1 MQEFDEKSLRGRLD
15 EKNCNNLLQLHNPKL
30 HAFVSDAIE
39 LCNPASVFICTD
51 APEDIEYIRKMAT
64 RTGEEKPLATEGHT
78 VHFDGYND
86 QGRDKENTK
95 YLIPP
100 HIKLGKTI
108 NAMDKAQGID
118 EVRGL
123 LKNSMAGRQMIVR
136 FLCLG
141 PTGSDFSISCVQ
153 ITDSFYVA
161 HSESLLYRPG
171 FEEFRRLGDSGDFFR
186 LFHSS
191 GRLVDGVSADHE
203 KRRIYIDIEENIVYS
218 VNTQYAGNT
227 VGLKK
232 LSLRLTIRNASNEG
246 WLAEHMFVMGIPGPQ
261 GRKTYFAG
269 AFPSACGKTSTATIR
284 GTTIIGDDIA
294 YLRKYD
300 GIVRAA
306 NAESGIFGIIS
317 DVNAKD
323 DPALW
328 EVLTRPGEVI
338 FSNVLV
344 SDGRPYWLGMGCDI
358 PGAGVNYSGEW
369 FTGKTDAEGNEIP
382 PAHKNAR
389 YTIKLLDLASC
400 DENLDNPMGVP
411 LSGIIYGGRDSDT
424 WVPVQQSFDWA
435 HGVIT
440 MGASLESETTAAIL
454 GKEGVRKFNLMSN
467 LDFLSIPIPRY
478 IKNHLDFV
486 RNIENPPLIFAVNY
500 FLKNKGGKY
509 ITGMD
514 YKRVWVKWLELRVHN
529 EAGVIR
535 TPTGLYPEY
544 ESLRGLFKEILGR
557 DYSKEEYVEQFMI
570 RIPENLGKIS
580 RIMDVYRNQVSGT
593 PQIVFDVLEAQ
604 AERLKEIRAKHG
616 DYVSPLDLER

>member
-1 MQEFDEKSLRGRLD
+1 MRENEQKFLRERLNEINYNKLMQLP
-15 EKNCNNLLQLHNPKL
+15 NPKL
-30 HAFVSDAIE
+30 HAFVSDAVD
-39 LCNPASVFICTD
+39 LCNPESVFVCTD
-51 APEDIEYIRKMAT
+51 NPEDIEYLRKTAIE
-64 RTGEEKPLATEGHT
+64 TGEEKPLATKGHT
-78 VHFDGYND
+78 IHFDGYYD
-86 QGRDKENTK
+86 QGRDKDNTK
-95 YLIPP
+95 YLVPP

-108 NAMDKAQGID
+108 NSMDKAQGID
-118 EVRGL
+118 EVRGF
-123 LKNSMAGRQMIVR
+123 LKDSMAGREMIVR

-141 PTGSDFSISCVQ
+141 PTDSDFSISCVQ

-191 GRLVDGVSADHE
+191 GRLVDGVSADHD
-203 KRRIYIDIEENIVYS
+203 KRRIFIDIEENMVYS

-246 WLAEHMFVMGIPGPQ
+246 WLAEHMFVMGVPGPE
-261 GRKTYFAG
+261 GRKTFFAG
-269 AFPSACGKTSTATIR
+269 AFPSACGKTSTATIK

-294 YLRKYD
+294 YLRKYN
-300 GIVRAA
+300 GVVRAA

-317 DVNAKD
+317 DVKAKD

-328 EVLTRPGEVI
+328 EVLTKPGEVI

-344 SDGRPYWLGMGCDI
+344 RDGKSFWLGMGCDI
-358 PGAGVNYSGEW
+358 PDSGVNYSGEW
-369 FTGKTDAEGNEIP
+369 FAGKTDAEGKEISL
-382 PAHKNAR
+382 AHKNAR

-400 DENLDNPMGVP
+400 DEDLDNPLGVP
-411 LSGIIYGGRDSDT
+411 LSGVIYGGRDSDT

-454 GKEGVRKFNLMSN
+454 GKEGVRKFNVMSN
-467 LDFLSIPIPRY
+467 LDFLSIPISRY

-486 RNIENPPLIFAVNY
+486 RDIENPPLIFAVNY
-500 FLKNKGGKY
+500 FLKNKSGKY

-514 YKRVWVKWLELRVHN
+514 YKRVWIKWLDLRVRN
-529 EAGVIR
+529 EAGAIR

-544 ESLRGLFKEILGR
+544 ECLRELFREILGR
-557 DYSKEEYVEQFMI
+557 DYAREEYVEQFMI
-570 RIPENLGKIS
+570 RIPENLSKIS
-580 RIMDVYRNQVSGT
+580 RIMDIYRTQVSGI
-593 PQIVFDVLEAQ
+593 PEIVFDVLEAQ
-604 AERLKEIRAKHG
+604 AARLKEIKAKHG